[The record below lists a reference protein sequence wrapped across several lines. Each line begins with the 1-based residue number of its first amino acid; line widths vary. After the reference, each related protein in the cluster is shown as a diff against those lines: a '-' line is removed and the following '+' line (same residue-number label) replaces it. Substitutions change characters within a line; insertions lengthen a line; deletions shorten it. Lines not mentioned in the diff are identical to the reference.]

1 MKSSYPYRFA
11 LGQVGQLGQTFKTLA
26 NRAFHVSDLHVY
38 AGTALGHGGRI
49 RTGKSRASDLPKRI
63 SNAAGNE
70 QNREAKS
77 MYKVSEAPAPAYPP
91 DGPIGDLLAVEA
103 LLDLLRLAI
112 EKDFA
117 GDVVEC
123 RQESAAVAAAH
134 ALRLVHRARLG
145 YAEALAVAVSSQ
157 AVAVVP
163 KAKRPG
169 RTPLAKLQIA

>member
-1 MKSSYPYRFA
+1 MAKTAREPTLKLPLSVPPKS
-11 LGQVGQLGQTFKTLA
+11 TFEGVQHT
-26 NRAFHVSDLHVY
+26 F
-38 AGTALGHGGRI
+38 
-49 RTGKSRASDLPKRI
+49 
-63 SNAAGNE
+63 
-70 QNREAKS
+70 
-77 MYKVSEAPAPAYPP
+77 KVSEAPAPAYPP

-157 AVAVVP
+157 AVAAVP
-163 KAKRPG
+163 KAKRAG
-169 RTPLAKLQIA
+169 RKQIENSLIM